1 MYATAYGHYN
11 MSLKNMCFRLV
22 NKSPVHRTINQFSCT
37 AIKLDLDI
45 KCISHWYFLMNTET
59 NNSFFFPVP
68 GCSIICT
75 RRRKNWP
82 WRRRWTERPSTTR
95 TGFCGS
101 ISMCGGSGIFLI
113 FISNNELLFS
123 SKANYDGRNLVAFA

>member
-45 KCISHWYFLMNTET
+45 KCISLIFSWWILKPIIP
-59 NNSFFFPVP
+59 FFPVP

-101 ISMCGGSGIFLI
+101 ISMCGGSGTFFI